1 MLLRAGTVLNDR
13 YEVLST
19 VGTGGMADVYRAR
32 DLMLKRLVAIKVLK
46 EEYSSDSGFV
56 AKFRREAQA
65 VGGLSH
71 PNVVSVYDVGNQDDM
86 YYIVMELVEGITLK
100 KYIEK
105 MGAMEEREAVEVAMQ
120 VAKGLEAAHEQGIIH
135 RDVKPQNIIIS
146 RDGKIKVADFGIA
159 RMVSSETVTTS
170 TMGSVHYIAPEQ
182 ARGGACDARSDVY
195 SLGITMFE
203 MVTGRVPFDGD
214 TPVAVAMKHVQEPL
228 PSPRSLAPGLSENL
242 EKMIVKC
249 TQKNPQY
256 RYGSMGALLVDFKKL
271 LTMPGEDFVNMPAM
285 LNSDPT
291 VPLSKQDSAILQA
304 AGIAVEE
311 MNWADKGQA
320 ILAYE
325 EGAAKAASRQKED
338 RLAEEKAKR
347 TENILSY
354 VMLGLAALILV
365 MIIAIIFKAC
375 AIFAN
380 KTTEAP
386 VPPTFTTVPYS
397 VRTVPPTTST
407 EVVTESSSTE
417 PPTSTEETLP
427 SGTVELP
434 DLKGKDYMEAIDLL
448 LGMGLQVSL
457 EMDYNAGPEAKDS
470 SVTDQDYEP
479 GTLLNLDTVVTIWVA
494 ISSDDTV
501 FIPTSIVNKTQEEA
515 TALIRSAGMQ
525 VASGVEF
532 RDSSVIPKGRV
543 IDANPSVGTLVGRGT
558 TVSLII
564 SNGPSTFKL
573 PDILGRPREEVEKIL
588 RAAGFDIAKYL
599 RFESKTIKSTE
610 YKPGTVGL
618 AETFE
623 NGSRRSVKVGDII
636 NGKAILYLTLTEEQ
650 ILMPNVLGRTDVDA
664 VVQELTDMGLIV
676 SKTDAISQTY
686 EIGAICWVTQLDG
699 ETDIP
704 EGTALEE
711 NDAVLLHISVLAVP
725 EGLNGKS
732 VAEATAV
739 LSGMG
744 LLPQFAGGQSPIDAN
759 KAIVTMLSPTPGTKM
774 QAGDTVMISFQEET
788 LPPPTETQAPTDPAE
803 TPSETQESSQQA
815 TTVMLG
821 EEYLGRE
828 DVDAVKAEIEAKGLR
843 VEVKE
848 IESQDYPVGQICWIT
863 DENDSEPG
871 LAPDTQLM
879 PGTIVRLYV
888 SAPKSGE

>member
-71 PNVVSVYDVGNQDDM
+71 PNVVSVYDVGDQDGM

-146 RDGKIKVADFGIA
+146 REGKIKVADFGIA

-203 MVTGRVPFDGD
+203 MVTGQVPFDGE

-228 PSPRSLAPGLSENL
+228 PSPRAINPAVSENM

-256 RYGSMGALLVDFKKL
+256 RYGSMAALLADFKKL
-271 LTMPGEDFVNMPAM
+271 LTTPEDDFVNMPAM

-291 VPLSKQDSAILQA
+291 VPLSKQDTAILQA
-304 AGIAVEE
+304 AGIAAEE

-320 ILAYE
+320 IMAYE
-325 EGAAKAASRQKED
+325 EGAARAAGRQKED

-354 VMLGLAALILV
+354 IMLGLAALIVV
-365 MIIAIIFKAC
+365 MIIAIVFKAC
-375 AIFAN
+375 AIFATR
-380 KTTEAP
+380 TTAAP
-386 VPPTFTTVPYS
+386 TPPTFTTIPYS
-397 VRTVPPTTST
+397 VRTVPPTSSS
-407 EVVTESSSTE
+407 ETESSTQPAS
-417 PPTSTEETLP
+417 STEETLP
-427 SGTVELP
+427 QGTVELP
-434 DLKGKDYMEAIDLL
+434 DLRGKDYMEAIDTL

-457 EMDYNAGPEAKDS
+457 EMDYNAGPDAKDS
-470 SVTDQDYEP
+470 TVTDQDYEP

-501 FIPTSIVNKTQEEA
+501 FVPTSIVNKTVEEA

-525 VASGVEF
+525 VASGIEY

-543 IDANPSVGTLVGRGT
+543 IDGNPSVGTLVGRGS
-558 TVSLII
+558 TVSLVV
-564 SNGPSTFKL
+564 SNGPSTFRL
-573 PDILGRPREEVEKIL
+573 PDILGRTREEAESIL

-623 NGSRRSVKVGDII
+623 NSRRRSVKVGDTI
-636 NGKAILYLTLTEEQ
+636 NSKAILYLTMTEEQ
-650 ILMPNVLGRTDVDA
+650 IVMPNVLGRTDVDA

-686 EIGAICWVTQLDG
+686 PVGSVCWVTRLDG
-699 ETDIP
+699 TTDIP
-704 EGTALEE
+704 EGTVMEN

-725 EGLNGKS
+725 EGLSGKS
-732 VAEATAV
+732 VAEAVAA
-739 LSGMG
+739 LSGLG
-744 LLPQFAGGQSPIDAN
+744 LVPGYAGGQAPRDAN
-759 KAIVTMLSPTPGTKM
+759 KAVVTMLSPAPGTKVE
-774 QAGDTVMISFQEET
+774 AGDTVVITFQEET
-788 LPPPTETQAPTDPAE
+788 LPPPTETQTQPT
-803 TPSETQESSQQA
+803 ETQSQPTESQSQSTEKTLPSFVKDTTLLSEYIDSLNSNGWGENWYLIDQA
-815 TTVMLG
+815 TGKEPEHEAGKTEYPTVDM
-821 EEYLGRE
+821 EKSTVH
-828 DVDAVKAEIEAKGLR
+828 DVKVEGDTAVIYINR
-843 VEVKE
+843 VEPE
-848 IESQDYPVGQICWIT
+848 G
-863 DENDSEPG
+863 
-871 LAPDTQLM
+871 
-879 PGTIVRLYV
+879 
-888 SAPKSGE
+888 